1 MSIFVAF
8 RKEWKELIRTYRLLV
23 VAIVLLFFGLTSPIL
38 AKFTPELMTLIPTGG
53 ITIQLPPPSTMDAIT
68 QYVKNMGQF
77 GVLLGLLL
85 TMGAVAQEKER
96 GTAAMILVKPL
107 TRGSFIAA
115 KFLSQAVMF
124 AICLVI
130 AGAAAYYYTFL
141 LFEAISILNWIL
153 LNLFI
158 WIYVLVI
165 VAITLFFSTLL
176 KSQIAAGGIALGVFI
191 LGSALGSILNV
202 GKYLPGEL
210 ITWGVRLMQGV
221 SSASWVAFG
230 VSMGLIVVALVAAWQ
245 VFRRQEL

>member
-53 ITIQLPPPSTMDAIT
+53 ITIQMPPPSTMDAIT

-115 KFLSQAVMF
+115 KFLSQAFMF

-153 LNLFI
+153 LNLLI

-221 SSASWVAFG
+221 SSASWVALAVSLGLIG
-230 VSMGLIVVALVAAWQ
+230 VSLIAAWQ